1 MKKLIFVGISIS
13 ALIFSLFATY
23 SHSHGTMEE
32 LTGVHKSRHIYMEG
46 LGKSMKAFSNFV
58 KRGKGDPL
66 ELAAMAAKMAANVDK
81 IPDLFPINTGMSDN
95 EHSEAK
101 DNIWTEWE
109 DFIKASKN
117 LAPLATDV
125 EAAFKSG
132 ELDNIGTAVKK
143 LGEEGCRGC
152 HKQFREKKN

>member
-1 MKKLIFVGISIS
+1 MKKLIFIGMTVS
-13 ALIFSLFATY
+13 ALTFSLFSAY
-23 SHSHGTMEE
+23 SHSHGTMAE
-32 LTGVHKSRHIYMEG
+32 LTGVYKSRHIFMEK
-46 LGKSMKAFSNFV
+46 LGTSMKAFSNFL
-58 KRGKGDPL
+58 KRGKGEPL
-66 ELAAMAAKMAANVDK
+66 ELGAMAAEMAANVDR
-81 IPDLFPINTGMSDN
+81 IPDLFPMNSGMTDN

-101 DNIWTEWE
+101 DNIWTEWD
-109 DFIKASKN
+109 DFVQASKK

-132 ELDNIGTAVKK
+132 ELEKIGAAVKK